1 MKGELNM
8 EKIYRYCIQVEGEL
22 DRTWSEWLDG
32 FSVRTQEDGLTLLV
46 GEVVDQSALH
56 GLLARLH
63 RLGLTLQLVVL
74 VNCFPSAAQVDSKS
88 CQ

>member
-1 MKGELNM
+1 MKGELNKK
-8 EKIYRYCIQVEGEL
+8 KIYRYCIQVEGEL
-22 DRTWSEWLDG
+22 DRSWSEWFDG

-74 VNCFPSAAQVDSKS
+74 ANCFPSAAQVDNKS
-88 CQ
+88 RQ